1 MIIDAYL
8 AEWLSLILRW
18 AHIITGIAWIGSSF
32 YFIWLDARLNVPP
45 RDPENAD
52 IAGDLWAVHGGGF
65 YHAQKYK
72 VAPAQLPE
80 PLHWFKWEA
89 YFTWMTG
96 FALFIVVY
104 YLNAEAMLIDPA
116 VLSLSPIEAALL
128 SVAMLVGGWL
138 LYDGLCR
145 LNLGDTSFA
154 VVGTALLLGLC
165 WGVSHVYT
173 GRGAYMQVGAML
185 GTIMAAN
192 VFFIIIPSQKELVA
206 AKLRGEQPDA
216 RLGARAKQR
225 SVHNNYLTLPVVFTM
240 LSTHFAFTYAHA
252 WNWLVLFV
260 IFGAG
265 MLVRH
270 YFNLRHRGRN
280 VVALPI
286 AALVIGVALAWAIAP
301 RKPAV
306 APAASNGAASDA
318 TSSAVASSGDSS
330 GTVAPG
336 ATAGAL
342 ASASFDEVH
351 RIIEARCVS
360 CHSAHPTHPSAPV
373 APLGVMFDTPRDI
386 LVRAPRI
393 YERVVTT
400 QTMPL
405 ANLTHMTPEE
415 RATIATWYAHG
426 ARGGN

>member
-1 MIIDAYL
+1 MVIDAYL

-45 RDPENAD
+45 RDPENSD
-52 IAGDLWAVHGGGF
+52 VAGDLWAVHGGGF

-72 VAPAQLPE
+72 VAPAELPE

-104 YLNAEAMLIDPA
+104 YLNAQAMLIDP
-116 VLSLSPIEAALL
+116 VILPLSSTEAAIL
-128 SVAMLVGGWL
+128 SVALLLAGWL

-145 LNLGDTSFA
+145 LNLGSTTFA
-154 VVGTALLLGLC
+154 VVGIALLLALC
-165 WGVSHVYT
+165 WGVSHIYT

-240 LSTHFAFTYAHA
+240 LSTHFAFTYAHPY
-252 WNWLVLFV
+252 NWLVLFV

-270 YFNLRHRGRN
+270 YFNLRNQGRN

-286 AALVIGVALAWAIAP
+286 AVLAVGIVLAWAIAP
-301 RKPAV
+301 RKPV
-306 APAASNGAASDA
+306 AAPPSASRAA
-318 TSSAVASSGDSS
+318 
-330 GTVAPG
+330 APG
-336 ATAGAL
+336 AESAA
-342 ASASFDEVH
+342 AMAASFEDVH
-351 RIIEARCVS
+351 RIIMARCVT
-360 CHSAHPTHPSAPV
+360 CHSAHPTHPTAPV
-373 APLGVMFDTPRDI
+373 AAAGVMFDTPRDI

-393 YERVVTT
+393 FERVVLT

-405 ANLTHMTPEE
+405 ANLTQMTPEE

-426 ARGGN
+426 ARGED